1 MLEINVYYL
10 VKLLGSR
17 ALSKDL
23 KIQLNIT
30 LIHPKLTYGAKTC
43 MVRKILQIYDPV
55 IDMLSVKWRIRKNVE
70 LKIPYHKFSILSIQ
84 LQWAEHAWHSLM
96 DSTGRKPY

>member
-43 MVRKILQIYDPV
+43 MVRKIL
-55 IDMLSVKWRIRKNVE
+55 
-70 LKIPYHKFSILSIQ
+70 
-84 LQWAEHAWHSLM
+84 
-96 DSTGRKPY
+96 